1 MCDRFLEHKEV
12 LVFFPQDFTASII
25 NKCKVEEGDLTKPNS
40 WVTVN
45 FGQEGFWKGV
55 VIKSGKSNTIGINKI
70 AENRQ

>member
-12 LVFFPQDFTASII
+12 LVFFPGNLAASIV
-25 NKCKVEEGDLTKPNS
+25 NKSKIEEGDLTKPKS

-45 FGQEGFWKGV
+45 FGQEGFWKGL

-70 AENRQ
+70 GENRQ